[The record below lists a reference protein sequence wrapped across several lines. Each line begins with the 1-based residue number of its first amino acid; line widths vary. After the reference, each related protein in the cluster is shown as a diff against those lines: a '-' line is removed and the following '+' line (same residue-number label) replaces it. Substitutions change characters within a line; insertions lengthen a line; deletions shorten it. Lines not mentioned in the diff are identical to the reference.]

1 MKGLRKVNADLV
13 GFAQSR
19 SPQTEATLDMDAT
32 LVETRKQEALPRQ
45 EVQGVPAADPYWS
58 EAELIGIRS
67 FGTATYLR
75 ATAVASVD

>member
-32 LVETRKQEALPRQ
+32 LVETRKQEALPR
-45 EVQGVPAADPYWS
+45 S
-58 EAELIGIRS
+58 R
-67 FGTATYLR
+67 
-75 ATAVASVD
+75 

>member
-32 LVETRKQEALPRQ
+32 LVETRKQEALP
-45 EVQGVPAADPYWS
+45 
-58 EAELIGIRS
+58 
-67 FGTATYLR
+67 TATR
-75 ATAVASVD
+75 STGRTSR